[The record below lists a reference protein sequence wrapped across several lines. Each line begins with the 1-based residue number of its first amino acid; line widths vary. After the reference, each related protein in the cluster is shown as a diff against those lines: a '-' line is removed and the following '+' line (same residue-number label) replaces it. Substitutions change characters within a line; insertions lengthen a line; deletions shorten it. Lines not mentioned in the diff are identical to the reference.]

1 MHETKQHASESTLTV
16 PDAYDS
22 KTKSRY
28 QLKNK
33 TNTKLNKKQASKQIN
48 KQEQAIKNQES
59 VF

>member
-1 MHETKQHASESTLTV
+1 MA
-16 PDAYDS
+16 DAFDS
-22 KTKSRY
+22 KTNSRY

>member
-1 MHETKQHASESTLTV
+1 MA
-16 PDAYDS
+16 DACDS
-22 KTKSRY
+22 KMNSRY